1 MKCEYF
7 LDIKKMGKI
16 FFLYLFI
23 LLGTFSYA
31 ALPDSM
37 LVYTPEDKT
46 IFEDYV
52 AKFSFRKHLPINE
65 LVMETGFYFLETP
78 YVNYTLEVAKPAEK
92 LIINLRELDCTTFTE
107 TCLALARMI
116 KSDKSSLKTYAEE
129 LQKIRYRNGI
139 LNEFPSRLH
148 YFADWIYDNDN
159 MGIVQDVTKTQYN
172 GDIFPIKFNIMTK
185 SSKNYP
191 QLSDTLFLKQIGKIE
206 NEISQRKYYY
216 LPKTRID
223 SLQIQDGDI
232 IAMTVSGK
240 GLDIM
245 HMGIAVNINGQLYFM
260 HASSTGKRVMITNLP
275 FKEYSE
281 AIKSNTGYMI
291 VRPKEL

>member
-1 MKCEYF
+1 MKKLFF
-7 LDIKKMGKI
+7 LYI
-16 FFLYLFI
+16 FFLSS
-23 LLGTFSYA
+23 TFSYA

-37 LVYTPEDKT
+37 LVYTPEDKN
-46 IFEDYV
+46 IFDDYV
-52 AKFSFRKHLPINE
+52 KKFSLRKHLPMNE

-78 YVNYTLEVAKPAEK
+78 YVNYTLEVTKPAEK
-92 LIINLRELDCTTFTE
+92 LIINFRELDCTTFTE
-107 TCLALARMI
+107 TCLALARTI
-116 KSDKSSLKTYAEE
+116 KSDNISLTTYAGE
-129 LQKIRYRNGI
+129 LQKIRYRNGV

-148 YFADWIYDNDN
+148 YFSDWIFDNDS
-159 MGIVQDVTKTQYN
+159 MGIIEDVTKKQYN
-172 GDIFPIKFNIMTK
+172 GDLFPVKFTIMTK
-185 SSKNYP
+185 QSKNYP
-191 QLSDTLFLKQIGKIE
+191 QLSDTLFLRKIGEIE
-206 NEISQRKYYY
+206 NDISQRTYYY

-232 IAMTVSGK
+232 IAMTVNGK

-245 HMGIAVNINGQLYFM
+245 HMGIAVNIDKQLYFM

-291 VRPKEL
+291 ARPREL